1 MRSNQL
7 FRIFG
12 LIIIILGIG
21 CSGSKKP
28 VKVEGIV
35 KVDGKPTADVLVQF
49 ISQEKGGRDANG
61 TTDENGV
68 FHLTTFN
75 TNDGALPGSYKVIV
89 AKSKAGSDSITKV
102 NATDP
107 DSMRKAMQE
116 GMVNQAR
123 ERGPSK
129 SELPE
134 IYSKAET
141 TTLKFQIPYDGKIEI
156 EISSKVAK

>member
-1 MRSNQL
+1 MRSRQIL
-7 FRIFG
+7 RTFG
-12 LIIIILGIG
+12 FILIMLGVA

-35 KVDGKPTADVLVQF
+35 KVGGIPTADVLVQF
-49 ISQEKGGRDANG
+49 LSQEKDGHDANG

-89 AKSKAGSDSITKV
+89 AKSKAGSDTVTKA
-102 NATDP
+102 NPNDTDA
-107 DSMRKAMQE
+107 MRKAMME
-116 GMVNQAR
+116 GMVNGAR
-123 ERGPSK
+123 NRKAAPK

-134 IYSKAET
+134 IYSKAAT
-141 TTLKFQIPYDGKIEI
+141 TTLKYQIPYDGKIEI
-156 EISSKVAK
+156 EIPSK

>member
-1 MRSNQL
+1 MRSRQL
-7 FRIFG
+7 FRTFG
-12 LIIIILGIG
+12 LVLIMLGVG

-49 ISQEKGGRDANG
+49 ISQEKGGHDANG
-61 TTDENGV
+61 STDENGV

-89 AKSKAGSDSITKV
+89 AKSKAGADSITKV
-102 NATDP
+102 NPGDQ

-116 GMVNQAR
+116 GMVNPAR
-123 ERGPSK
+123 VRAPAK

-134 IYSKAET
+134 IFSKTET
-141 TTLKFQIPYDGKIEI
+141 TTLKYQIPYDGKIEI
-156 EISSKVAK
+156 EISSKGGK

>member
-89 AKSKAGSDSITKV
+89 AKSKAGSETITKV

-129 SELPE
+129 SDLPKL
-134 IYSKAET
+134 STTPQT
-141 TTLKFQIPYDGKIEI
+141 TTFKFQDTQT
-156 EISSKVAK
+156 